1 MPRVPPSEDPAG
13 DEELQEGLAAHDQPS
28 PLRPGNGLTG
38 LQVAAVEETFGE
50 AAHDPPTLATSALLG
65 SPAVDSNRESGAM
78 VAPPTLV
85 GLAEPLITHAM
96 VPAPQWF
103 DRGILICLRRPA
115 AYVFVY
121 LSLATPLYWNVPLS
135 VRQLQTEDE
144 RAQGLVGVGVTIFS
158 ASVCYMFHSLRTE
171 VMNEDGG
178 ALKSLAQ
185 QRCMIPA
192 RALVTLNR
200 WRNLCVGWSICWTLV
215 GFAVALQAPGLALWT
230 TDVLDNILVG
240 LWLAVTCCMGSAWL
254 ASLHLACCIA
264 YTAAEEVRSSASQLG
279 ERGFAAAALTPHREG
294 EWRRR
299 VHGPSV
305 VLATVT
311 MPSLSAWG
319 PSVGALIFGFAAF
332 AMSQLPS
339 AMERAYVTYFGG
351 IIMELLVPV
360 FIAAAPVSVGS
371 SCDMLLNSL
380 NAFRADGEP
389 DTHARISLIETYFA
403 RANDGQGVGFKIYAT
418 VVNMRL
424 LKQVATVC
432 IGSVGSLFGIVSWI
446 VNGTEC
452 NLDAKTRYLM
462 AELLNETRAQKCTVT
477 FDILQSGEI
486 EWG

>member
-1 MPRVPPSEDPAG
+1 MPRVPPEDPAVDPAELVAHNQSLLDPTKSVYSPG
-13 DEELQEGLAAHDQPS
+13 D
-28 PLRPGNGLTG
+28 
-38 LQVAAVEETFGE
+38 
-50 AAHDPPTLATSALLG
+50 
-65 SPAVDSNRESGAM
+65 DSSHESGAV

-85 GLAEPLITHAM
+85 GLAEPLVTQNLASGDESDAM

-103 DRGILICLRRPA
+103 DRGILTYLRRPA
-115 AYVFVY
+115 AYVFIY
-121 LSLATPLYWNVPLS
+121 FSLTTPLYWNVPLS
-135 VRQLQTEDE
+135 IRQLQTEDE
-144 RAQGLVGVGVTIFS
+144 KAQGLVGVGVTIFS

-178 ALKSLAQ
+178 ALKRLAQ

-192 RALVTLNR
+192 HALVILNR
-200 WRNLCVGWSICWTLV
+200 WRNLCVGWSVCWTSV
-215 GFAVALQAPGLALWT
+215 GFAVALQVPGLALWT

-240 LWLAVTCCMGSAWL
+240 LWLAVTCCIGSAWL
-254 ASLHLACCIA
+254 ASLHLACCVA

-279 ERGFAAAALTPHREG
+279 DRGFASATLTPNREG
-294 EWRRR
+294 QWRRR
-299 VHGPSV
+299 VHDPSV
-305 VLATVT
+305 ALATVT

-332 AMSQLPS
+332 ATSQIPS
-339 AMERAYVTYFGG
+339 AIERAYVTYFGG
-351 IIMELLVPV
+351 IVMELLVPV

-380 NAFRADGEP
+380 NTFRADGEP
-389 DTHARISLIETYFA
+389 DTHARISLIETYFS

-432 IGSVGSLFGIVSWI
+432 VGSVGSLFGIVSWI
-446 VNGTEC
+446 VNGSEC
-452 NLDAKTRYLM
+452 NLDARTRYLM
-462 AELLNETRAQKCTVT
+462 AELLNATGAQKCTVT
-477 FDILQSGEI
+477 FDVSRSGEI